1 MARKLAAVVFLL
13 GGLHAASALSLGLG
27 GLQLQSFLNEPLN
40 ASVELVDMGGMHAD
54 EVIIRLASR
63 DDFERFGLDRPYFL
77 SSIKFQVSVQKN
89 GAASIILS
97 SEEPVLEPYLEFILE
112 ARWPSGRLLREYT
125 VLLDPPLFTEVEA
138 LAGSAGQR
146 VDVIDAVPARTKND
160 NEAIS
165 RGTLVEIPSIGAAP
179 GAMPQRDYN
188 ATAVLSPRPG
198 SRYMIN
204 QADTLWRIA
213 SLAKPR
219 GASVQQTMLDIQR
232 LNPDAFVD
240 GNINTV
246 KAGYIVDLPGES
258 DISSADASL
267 ALAEVREQNAA
278 WREGRDVAI
287 KPANGPSLTISTD
300 ANNDTAAEGVDVKA
314 GAARSDEAKVAPEPP
329 SVAQSSSSDAAA
341 APSLADEMQQR
352 LLLAEEQ
359 LKTLQRIITVKDDQI
374 AALQSAL
381 VAAGAAVDAVDAE
394 AKPRTAVASS
404 ESLPAGE
411 ESLPA
416 TTATGVA
423 APPDAA
429 QGSADG
435 VESKG
440 ESPQSTAPVD
450 VTKAVPATA
459 ADVAAAGGW
468 LQGLFAVLGVV
479 ALGLVALFLVRRR
492 MADDEALSHAP
503 VRRPGEGVSA
513 DALLKEH
520 GLNVGESAD
529 KEAVSPVVAA
539 TDDDASEAASVLAD
553 VDIYLLYGRQSQAIN
568 LLNNAIAGD
577 PDNPLYKRKLLEI
590 EVPGNDPSA
599 TSAELQL
606 ESPDRP
612 SDGVDDMDLPI
623 DFSTPSTA
631 GLDSEELV
639 IAADGYG
646 LSTKLDLARAYLD
659 MGDDEAAR
667 QILEEVVAEGT
678 DDLKIEACAL
688 LERMGE

>member
-411 ESLPA
+411 ESLQA

-450 VTKAVPATA
+450 VTKAVPASA